1 MIRISNIEKFATH
14 DGPGIRTTVFLKG
27 CFLHCPWCA
36 NPETWKSEPVLMHDA
51 NKCVECKTCM
61 HVCERGAISFP
72 FQWDMDK
79 CIYCKKCENY
89 CLQDAISFAGKD
101 MEINEVVK
109 EVLKDK
115 DYFDQSNGGIT
126 ISGGEPFMQLDA
138 FLELIKQCKN
148 NGLHVAVETTG
159 NYCLDTLKEALPY
172 IDLFLMDL
180 KHLDAQK
187 LKDITGGNLDL
198 ILNNFKYLAQH
209 CPNKVIVRMPVIPR
223 FNDDICEDVIRFCA
237 NLKLSEVNLLP
248 FHTMGK
254 SKWNQL
260 NKEFMYDKDKMMD
273 RNDLT
278 PYIDVGKQLGVYV
291 KIGG

>member
-51 NKCVECKTCM
+51 KKCVECKTCM
-61 HVCERGAISFP
+61 HVCEHGAISFP

-79 CIYCKKCENY
+79 GIYCKKCENY

-101 MEINEVVK
+101 MEINEVIK

-180 KHLDAQK
+180 KHLNAQK

-237 NLKLSEVNLLP
+237 NLKFSEVNLLP

>member
-51 NKCVECKTCM
+51 KKCVECKTCM

-101 MEINEVVK
+101 MEINEVIK

-278 PYIDVGKQLGVYV
+278 PYIDVGKQLGAYV

>member
-51 NKCVECKTCM
+51 KKCVECKTCM

-101 MEINEVVK
+101 IEINEVVK

-223 FNDDICEDVIRFCA
+223 FNDDICGDVIRFCA

>member
-51 NKCVECKTCM
+51 KKCVECKTCM

-101 MEINEVVK
+101 MEINEVIK

-209 CPNKVIVRMPVIPR
+209 CPNKVIVRIPVIPR

>member
-51 NKCVECKTCM
+51 KKCVECKTCM

-101 MEINEVVK
+101 MEINGVIK

>member
-51 NKCVECKTCM
+51 KKCVECKTCM

-101 MEINEVVK
+101 MEINEVIK

-260 NKEFMYDKDKMMD
+260 NKEFMHDKDKMMD